1 MGAQKSYRCSKGHVM
16 RGANV
21 GVRPGGKQAGQRY
34 CIKCSRERSKNRY
47 RKHEQARAAL
57 ALARKDAE

>member
-47 RKHEQARAAL
+47 RKHGE
-57 ALARKDAE
+57 AEAHV